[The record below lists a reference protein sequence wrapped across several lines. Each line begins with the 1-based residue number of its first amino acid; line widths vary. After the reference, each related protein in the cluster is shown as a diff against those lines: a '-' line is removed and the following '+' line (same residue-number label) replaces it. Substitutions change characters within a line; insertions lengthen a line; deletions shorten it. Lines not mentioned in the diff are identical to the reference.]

1 MTAKRRFTF
10 DTNILVYAVDL
21 DETIKREDAH
31 SIITSAARCDC
42 ILTVQ
47 ALAEFF
53 RATTRKGLLDYT
65 RASGLVRD
73 WLDTFET
80 VSANDSTL
88 TEAINTTTNK
98 KISFWDS
105 MILAT
110 ARQNGCS
117 VLLSENM
124 QDGQQF
130 DGIEILNPFSEHAS
144 ERLELLLN
152 A

>member
-21 DETIKREDAH
+21 DETIKREDTQ

-47 ALAEFF
+47 VLAEFF
-53 RATTRKGLLDYT
+53 RATTRKRLLDYT
-65 RASGLVRD
+65 RASRLVKD

-80 VSANDSTL
+80 VSVNDSTL
-88 TEAINTTTNK
+88 TEETDTTTNK
-98 KISFWDS
+98 KISFWNS

-124 QDGQQF
+124 QDEQQF
-130 DGIEILNPFSEHAS
+130 GDIEILNPFSEQAS
-144 ERLELLLN
+144 ERLKLLLN
-152 A
+152 V